1 MGWTTRNHEKSGSNP
16 SLKLAVEIQSS
27 GRETDGDGHMDQD
40 FIEPF
45 IGVHSNSAFGPNKQ
59 QTLSCAGGQGQ

>member
-27 GRETDGDGHMDQD
+27 ALGSAEVCGIEGAAAASVGRGRLEERERDG
-40 FIEPF
+40 ERE
-45 IGVHSNSAFGPNKQ
+45 
-59 QTLSCAGGQGQ
+59 